1 MTDRSGAVAEESTAR
16 PLDLRLV
23 PAALGVWGA
32 TLLGL
37 YCGWGTAVALS
48 CCGVATAGAGLVL
61 VRRRWA
67 AGMVMCSV
75 LVATVSFGV
84 AVRLWPVENHP
95 LREPTSRGESLRVRV
110 ELTERPTPTNGAGAH
125 GALGERAVLRARL
138 TAVRQNRRWHPTS
151 GAVLLLVPAE
161 SWSGLL
167 RGQRVT
173 TTGAALPP
181 SGAGLL
187 VVVLAVHQPP
197 EDVTRPPP
205 AQRFA
210 ERLRDGLRTAS
221 ESVLSPRAEG
231 LLPGLVVGDTSGLL
245 DTVRRDFGKA
255 GLTHLTAV
263 SGANLAIVCGAVLL
277 LFRAVRAPPVLAAC
291 AAGVALAGFVVLAGG
306 EPSVLR
312 AAVMGALGLLALV
325 LGRNKTTLPALAGCV
340 ILLVSWRPELAVSAG
355 FALSVAATAALVLLA
370 PPWSEWL
377 RRRGIPF
384 RLAQALVAPA
394 AAQLATAPLVV
405 ALSGEFSLVGILA
418 NLLVEPVIAPATVL
432 GFAATLLTPWAAP
445 LGELLVLGAAPEL
458 EWVLFVARCAVR
470 VPLATLPLP
479 SGMVGAS
486 LGVMLV
492 LTVLLLLWFRGGRV
506 LLGGSLLAVLLL
518 VATIGVRPGGWPV
531 AEWSVVACDVGQGD
545 SLVLATGTSGSA
557 VVVDTGPSAA
567 LVDGC
572 LDRLGIRR
580 VPLLVLTHPHADH
593 FAGLAGVL
601 VGREVNTVATGVTTP
616 SRWADTGIERRTRE
630 GGARLVRLSAGQ
642 RMRWPEL
649 AIEVLA
655 PPEGSGSEPPAERV
669 NDASV
674 VLRARTPVGRVL
686 LTGDIELS
694 GQRRLLSS
702 GARLDAEVLK
712 VPHHGSRYTSV
723 EFLRAVSPRLA
734 LISVGHD
741 NDHGHPSTE
750 IIETLRG
757 LGASVRRTDRR
768 GDIAVLEG
776 RTGMRTASTGDP
788 FRPGD

>member
-1 MTDRSGAVAEESTAR
+1 MADRSGAVTEESTAR

-37 YCGWGTAVALS
+37 YCGWITAVALS
-48 CCGVATAGAGLVL
+48 CCGVATAGTGLVL

-67 AGMVMCSV
+67 AGVVMCSV
-75 LVATVSFGV
+75 LVATASFGV

-110 ELTERPTPTNGAGAH
+110 ELTERPTPTNGAGADG
-125 GALGERAVLRARL
+125 GARGERAVLRARL
-138 TAVRQNRRWHPTS
+138 NAVRQDRRWHATS

-173 TTGAALPP
+173 TTGAALRP

-187 VVVLAVHQPP
+187 VTVLAVHQPP

-210 ERLRDGLRTAS
+210 ERLRGGLRAAS

-245 DTVRRDFGKA
+245 DTVRRDFEKA

-277 LFRAVRAPPVLAAC
+277 LFRAVRAPPVLAAS
-291 AAGVALAGFVVLAGG
+291 AAGAALAGFVVLAGG

-312 AAVMGALGLLALV
+312 AAVMGALGLLALA

-355 FALSVAATAALVLLA
+355 FALSVAATTALVLLA

-377 RRRGIPF
+377 RRRGLPL

-405 ALSGEFSLVGILA
+405 ALSGEFSLVGVLA

-432 GFAATLLTPWAAP
+432 GFAATLLAPWSAP

-458 EWVLFVARCAVR
+458 EWVLFVARCAVS

-486 LGVMLV
+486 LVVTLV
-492 LTVLLLLWFRGGRV
+492 LAVLVLLWFRGGRL

-531 AEWSVVACDVGQGD
+531 TGWSVVACDVGQGD
-545 SLVLATGTSGSA
+545 SLVLATGVSGSA

-601 VGREVNTVATGVTTP
+601 VGREVNAVATGVTTP
-616 SRWADTGIERRTRE
+616 SRWADTGVGRRTRE
-630 GGARLVRLSAGQ
+630 DGARLVRLSAGQ

-649 AIEVLA
+649 AVEVLA
-655 PPEGSGSEPPAERV
+655 PEGAGSEPPAERV

-694 GQRRLLSS
+694 GQRGLLSS

-712 VPHHGSRYTSV
+712 VPHHGSRYTSA

-776 RTGMRTASTGDP
+776 KTGMRTASTGDP